1 MAYANGPQFQLA
13 SATLLQSQGQL
24 LMREGKLKEAE
35 VNLKECLRLRTKL
48 HPTNHPQIAETI
60 MVLADL
66 LTEQGQSVKAL
77 DLNNKAQKLLKDCQ
91 VYA

>member
-1 MAYANGPQFQLA
+1 
-13 SATLLQSQGQL
+13 QL

-35 VNLKECLRLRTKL
+35 EKLNECLRLRTKL
-48 HPTNHPQIAETI
+48 HLANHPQIAETI